1 MRPVDS
7 RQAAAIPLPAVETN
21 PQALPASGYDV
32 LRRQLAIVAVL
43 GGLTFNAFLCFL
55 NTNVMGI
62 RESHVMLFEMAL
74 IGCAFLAALG
84 RRIDLYL
91 VSALF
96 LTYMLLLF
104 ALRGAI
110 DLKALRDVLI
120 PIGFYFMGTQVRD
133 TKLADR
139 LVAVSIAIV
148 LAFGLFE
155 YFLTELYLDAFNVLG
170 YFIARG
176 SLTLEETF
184 GATRGLFISGLRP
197 EPRTL
202 LSFLGQHRVSS
213 VFLEPVSAG
222 NFGAIVFAWALFRN
236 DMRYRFAVMAAA
248 LATVVLADA
257 RFGFYTCILMTL
269 MLPFYRLVAKPIWIA
284 LPFLLLAL
292 IAIYG
297 LATGTE
303 GGANDVAGRFKV
315 TAAIL
320 TRLDLPVVLGIAT
333 TDEFTADSGLAY
345 TLTKFGLLGFVALW
359 AMLVVAPFKDPK
371 AWVFHSMVLIYLLLL
386 MIISNSFFS
395 IKTAALLWFVL
406 GTAHRVDW
414 ACLPRRSP
422 APAGSPTG
430 KASAPAMI
438 RPGLTATEAPGTT
451 NRLPRNP

>member
-1 MRPVDS
+1 MSASGDLRFRGP
-7 RQAAAIPLPAVETN
+7 AAIQSTGTRSAADIRPAPGDGAVGTAPGE
-21 PQALPASGYDV
+21 AIES
-32 LRRQLAIVAVL
+32 LRRRLATIAVL

-55 NTNVMGI
+55 NTTAMGI

-74 IGCAFLAALG
+74 IGCAFLAALS

-91 VSALF
+91 VAAFF
-96 LTYMLLLF
+96 LSYMLLLF
-104 ALRGAI
+104 ALRGEI
-110 DLKALRDVLI
+110 DLKAVRDVLI

-133 TKLADR
+133 IRLADR
-139 LVAVSIAIV
+139 LVTVSIAIV

-155 YFLTELYLDAFNVLG
+155 YFLTELYLDFFNVLG

-222 NFGAIVFAWALFRN
+222 NFGAIVFAWALFRS
-236 DMRYRFAVMAAA
+236 DMLFRLAVMAAA

-269 MLPFYRLVAKPIWIA
+269 MLPLYRLVAKPVWLV

-292 IAIYG
+292 IAVYG
-297 LATGTE
+297 LATGTD
-303 GGANDVAGRFKV
+303 GGANDIAGRFKV

-345 TLTKFGLLGFVALW
+345 TLTKFGLFGFVALW
-359 AMLVVAPFKDPK
+359 AALVFAPFRDAK
-371 AWVFHSMVLIYLLLL
+371 AWSFHSMVLIYLLLL

-395 IKTAALLWFVL
+395 IKTAALLWFIL
-406 GTAHRVDW
+406 GTAHAIDW
-414 ACLPRRSP
+414 SKLTKRP
-422 APAGSPTG
+422 AA
-430 KASAPAMI
+430 
-438 RPGLTATEAPGTT
+438 
-451 NRLPRNP
+451 

>member
-1 MRPVDS
+1 MRPVETSGS
-7 RQAAAIPLPAVETN
+7 RGHEAMHPAESRSTAHTN
-21 PQALPASGYDV
+21 PAPSDGAAGPVPGAAFHS
-32 LRRQLAIVAVL
+32 LRRQLATIAVL

-74 IGCAFLAALG
+74 IGCAYLAALS

-91 VSALF
+91 VSAFF
-96 LTYMLLLF
+96 LSYMLLLF
-104 ALRGAI
+104 ALRGEI
-110 DLKALRDVLI
+110 DLKAVRDVLI

-133 TKLADR
+133 IKLADR
-139 LVAVSIAIV
+139 LVTISIAIV

-155 YFLTELYLDAFNVLG
+155 YFLTELYLDFFNVLG

-176 SLTLEETF
+176 SLTLEDTF

-222 NFGAIVFAWALFRN
+222 NFGAIVFAWALFRTN
-236 DMRYRFAVMAAA
+236 MRYRFAVMAAA
-248 LATVVLADA
+248 IATVVLADA
-257 RFGFYTCILMTL
+257 RFGFYTCILMAL
-269 MLPFYRLVAKPIWIA
+269 MLPFYRLVAKPVWMA

-292 IAIYG
+292 IAVYG
-297 LATGTE
+297 LATGTD
-303 GGANDVAGRFKV
+303 GGANDIAGRFKV

-345 TLTKFGLLGFVALW
+345 TLTKFGLFGFVALW
-359 AMLVVAPFKDPK
+359 AALVFAPFKDAK
-371 AWVFHSMVLIYLLLL
+371 AWSFHSMVLIYLLLL

-406 GTAHRVDW
+406 GTAHWVDW
-414 ACLPRRSP
+414 SKLTSRPAASVDPEPVRANRSGPLERR
-422 APAGSPTG
+422 A
-430 KASAPAMI
+430 
-438 RPGLTATEAPGTT
+438 
-451 NRLPRNP
+451 

>member
-1 MRPVDS
+1 MKPTSAHSAADISPAPGHSAVD
-7 RQAAAIPLPAVETN
+7 RVPGT
-21 PQALPASGYDV
+21 ALDT
-32 LRRQLAIVAVL
+32 LRRQLATIAVL

-74 IGCAFLAALG
+74 IGCAYLAALS

-91 VSALF
+91 VSAFF
-96 LTYMLLLF
+96 LSYMLLLF
-104 ALRGAI
+104 ALRGEI
-110 DLKALRDVLI
+110 DLKAVRDVLI

-133 TKLADR
+133 IRLADR
-139 LVAVSIAIV
+139 LVTISIAIV
-148 LAFGLFE
+148 LVFGLFE
-155 YFLTELYLDAFNVLG
+155 YFLTELYLDFFNVLG

-176 SLTLEETF
+176 SLTLEDTF

-222 NFGAIVFAWALFRN
+222 NFGAIVFAWALFRT
-236 DMRYRFAVMAAA
+236 DMRYRFVVMAAA
-248 LATVVLADA
+248 IATVILADA

-269 MLPFYRLVAKPIWIA
+269 MLPFYRLVAKPVWMV

-292 IAIYG
+292 IAVYG
-297 LATGTE
+297 LATGTD
-303 GGANDVAGRFKV
+303 GGANDIAGRFKV

-345 TLTKFGLLGFVALW
+345 TLTKFGLFGFVALW
-359 AMLVVAPFKDPK
+359 AALVFAPFKDAK
-371 AWVFHSMVLIYLLLL
+371 AWSFHSMVLIYLLLL

-406 GTAHRVDW
+406 GTAHWIDW
-414 ACLPRRSP
+414 SKRTARPAASIDLEAVSARRSGP
-422 APAGSPTG
+422 LERRA
-430 KASAPAMI
+430 
-438 RPGLTATEAPGTT
+438 
-451 NRLPRNP
+451 

>member
-1 MRPVDS
+1 MKPS
-7 RQAAAIPLPAVETN
+7 SAHPAADIGPAPGHSAVGRVPGT
-21 PQALPASGYDV
+21 AFDT
-32 LRRQLAIVAVL
+32 LRRQLATIAVL

-74 IGCAFLAALG
+74 IGCAYLAALS

-91 VSALF
+91 VSAFF
-96 LTYMLLLF
+96 LSYMLLLF
-104 ALRGAI
+104 ALRGEI
-110 DLKALRDVLI
+110 DLKAVRDVLI

-133 TKLADR
+133 IRLADR
-139 LVAVSIAIV
+139 LVTISIAIV
-148 LAFGLFE
+148 LVFGLFE
-155 YFLTELYLDAFNVLG
+155 YFLTELYLDFFNVLG

-176 SLTLEETF
+176 SLTLEDTF

-222 NFGAIVFAWALFRN
+222 NFGAIIFAWALFRT
-236 DMRYRFAVMAAA
+236 DMRHRFVVMAAA
-248 LATVVLADA
+248 IATVVLADA

-269 MLPFYRLVAKPIWIA
+269 MLPFYRLVAKPVWMV

-292 IAIYG
+292 IAVYG
-297 LATGTE
+297 LATGTD
-303 GGANDVAGRFKV
+303 GGANDIAGRFKV

-345 TLTKFGLLGFVALW
+345 TLTKFGLFGFVALW
-359 AMLVVAPFKDPK
+359 AALVFAPFKDAK
-371 AWVFHSMVLIYLLLL
+371 AWSFHSMVLIYLLLL

-406 GTAHRVDW
+406 GTAHWIDW
-414 ACLPRRSP
+414 SKRTARPAASIDLEAVSARRSGP
-422 APAGSPTG
+422 LERRA
-430 KASAPAMI
+430 
-438 RPGLTATEAPGTT
+438 
-451 NRLPRNP
+451 

>member
-1 MRPVDS
+1 MPGGGDLRF
-7 RQAAAIPLPAVETN
+7 RGHAAIQPTGTRSAADISAAPGDGAARQVSRE
-21 PQALPASGYDV
+21 AIDS
-32 LRRQLAIVAVL
+32 LRRRLATIAVI
-43 GGLTFNAFLCFL
+43 GGLTFNALLCFL
-55 NTNVMGI
+55 NTTAMGI
-62 RESHVMLFEMAL
+62 RESHVMLFEMVL
-74 IGCAFLAALG
+74 IGCAFLAALS

-91 VSALF
+91 VSAFF
-96 LTYMLLLF
+96 LSYMLLLF
-104 ALRGAI
+104 ALRGEI
-110 DLKALRDVLI
+110 DLKAVRDVLI

-133 TKLADR
+133 IRLADR
-139 LVAVSIAIV
+139 LVTVSIAIV
-148 LAFGLFE
+148 LVFGLFE
-155 YFLTELYLDAFNVLG
+155 YFLTELYLDFFNVLG

-184 GATRGLFISGLRP
+184 GTTRGLFISGLRP

-222 NFGAIVFAWALFRN
+222 NFGAIVFAWALFRS
-236 DMRYRFAVMAAA
+236 DMRFRFAVMAAA

-269 MLPFYRLVAKPIWIA
+269 MLPFYRLVAKPVWMV

-297 LATGTE
+297 LATGTD
-303 GGANDVAGRFKV
+303 GGANDIAGRFKV

-320 TRLDLPVVLGIAT
+320 TRLDLSVVLGIAT

-345 TLTKFGLLGFVALW
+345 TLTKFGLFGFVALW
-359 AMLVVAPFKDPK
+359 AALVFAPFRDAK
-371 AWVFHSMVLIYLLLL
+371 AWSFHSMVLIYLLLL

-406 GTAHRVDW
+406 GTAHAIDW
-414 ACLPRRSP
+414 SKLTMRP
-422 APAGSPTG
+422 A
-430 KASAPAMI
+430 ASAEAEPASPSSSGSFK
-438 RPGLTATEAPGTT
+438 RRA
-451 NRLPRNP
+451 

>member
-1 MRPVDS
+1 MQGGGDLRF
-7 RQAAAIPLPAVETN
+7 RGHAAIQPTSTHSAADISHARGNGAVGRVPST
-21 PQALPASGYDV
+21 ALDT
-32 LRRQLAIVAVL
+32 LRRQLATIAVL

-74 IGCAFLAALG
+74 IGCAYLAALS

-91 VSALF
+91 VSAFF
-96 LTYMLLLF
+96 LSYMLLLF
-104 ALRGAI
+104 ALRGEI
-110 DLKALRDVLI
+110 DLKAVRDVLI

-133 TKLADR
+133 IRLADR
-139 LVAVSIAIV
+139 LVTISIAIV

-155 YFLTELYLDAFNVLG
+155 YFLTELYLDFFNVLG

-176 SLTLEETF
+176 SLTVEDTF

-222 NFGAIVFAWALFRN
+222 NFGAIVFAWALFRT
-236 DMRYRFAVMAAA
+236 DMRYRFVVMAAA
-248 LATVVLADA
+248 IATVVLADA

-269 MLPFYRLVAKPIWIA
+269 MLPFYRLAAKPVWMV

-292 IAIYG
+292 IAVYG
-297 LATGTE
+297 LATGTD
-303 GGANDVAGRFKV
+303 GGANDIAGRFKV

-345 TLTKFGLLGFVALW
+345 TLTKFGLFGFVALW
-359 AMLVVAPFKDPK
+359 AALVFAPFKDAK
-371 AWVFHSMVLIYLLLL
+371 AWSFHSMVLIYLLLL

-406 GTAHRVDW
+406 GTAHWVDW
-414 ACLPRRSP
+414 SKRTARPAASIDLETASTSRSRPLERR
-422 APAGSPTG
+422 A
-430 KASAPAMI
+430 
-438 RPGLTATEAPGTT
+438 
-451 NRLPRNP
+451 

>member
-1 MRPVDS
+1 MKPTSAHSAADISPAPGKSAVDRVLS
-7 RQAAAIPLPAVETN
+7 AALDT
-21 PQALPASGYDV
+21 
-32 LRRQLAIVAVL
+32 LRRQLATIAVL

-74 IGCAFLAALG
+74 IGCAYLAALS

-91 VSALF
+91 VSAFF
-96 LTYMLLLF
+96 LSYMLLLF
-104 ALRGAI
+104 ALRGEI
-110 DLKALRDVLI
+110 DLKAVRDVLI

-133 TKLADR
+133 IKLADR
-139 LVAVSIAIV
+139 LVTTSIAIV
-148 LAFGLFE
+148 LVFGLFE
-155 YFLTELYLDAFNVLG
+155 YFLTELYLDFFNVLG

-176 SLTLEETF
+176 SLTLEDTF

-222 NFGAIVFAWALFRN
+222 NFGAIVFAWALFRT
-236 DMRYRFAVMAAA
+236 DMRYRFVVMAAA
-248 LATVVLADA
+248 IATVVLADA

-269 MLPFYRLVAKPIWIA
+269 MLPFYRLLAKPVWMV

-292 IAIYG
+292 IAVYG
-297 LATGTE
+297 LATGTD
-303 GGANDVAGRFKV
+303 GGANDIAGRFKV

-345 TLTKFGLLGFVALW
+345 TLTKFGLFGFVALW
-359 AMLVVAPFKDPK
+359 AALVFAPFKDAK
-371 AWVFHSMVLIYLLLL
+371 AWSFHSMVLIYLLLL

-406 GTAHRVDW
+406 GAAHWVDW
-414 ACLPRRSP
+414 SKCMARPAAPIVPEPASTSRSGPIERR
-422 APAGSPTG
+422 A
-430 KASAPAMI
+430 
-438 RPGLTATEAPGTT
+438 
-451 NRLPRNP
+451 

>member
-1 MRPVDS
+1 MKPS
-7 RQAAAIPLPAVETN
+7 SAHPAADIGPAPGHSAVGRVPGT
-21 PQALPASGYDV
+21 AFDT
-32 LRRQLAIVAVL
+32 LRRQLATIAVL

-74 IGCAFLAALG
+74 IGCAYLAALS

-91 VSALF
+91 VSAFF
-96 LTYMLLLF
+96 LSYMLLLF
-104 ALRGAI
+104 ALRGEI
-110 DLKALRDVLI
+110 DLKAVRDVLI

-133 TKLADR
+133 IRLADR
-139 LVAVSIAIV
+139 LVTTSIAIV
-148 LAFGLFE
+148 LVFGLFE
-155 YFLTELYLDAFNVLG
+155 YFLTELYLDFFNVLG

-176 SLTLEETF
+176 SLTLEDTF

-222 NFGAIVFAWALFRN
+222 NFGAIVFAWALYRT
-236 DMRYRFAVMAAA
+236 DMRYRFVVMAAA
-248 LATVVLADA
+248 IATVVLADA

-269 MLPFYRLVAKPIWIA
+269 MLPFYRLVAKPVWMV

-292 IAIYG
+292 IAVYG
-297 LATGTE
+297 LATGTD
-303 GGANDVAGRFKV
+303 GGANDIAGRFKV

-345 TLTKFGLLGFVALW
+345 TLTKFGLFGFVALW
-359 AMLVVAPFKDPK
+359 AALVFAPFKDAK
-371 AWVFHSMVLIYLLLL
+371 AWSFHSMVLIYLLLL

-406 GTAHRVDW
+406 GTAHWVDW
-414 ACLPRRSP
+414 SKRTARP
-422 APAGSPTG
+422 AASIDPEP
-430 KASAPAMI
+430 ASASRSGPLERRA
-438 RPGLTATEAPGTT
+438 
-451 NRLPRNP
+451 

>member
-1 MRPVDS
+1 MSASGDLRFRGP
-7 RQAAAIPLPAVETN
+7 AAIQSTGTRSAADIRPAPGDGAVRKAPGE
-21 PQALPASGYDV
+21 AIES
-32 LRRQLAIVAVL
+32 LRRRLATIAVL

-55 NTNVMGI
+55 NTTAMGI

-74 IGCAFLAALG
+74 IGCAFLAALS

-91 VSALF
+91 VAAFF
-96 LTYMLLLF
+96 LSYMLLLF
-104 ALRGAI
+104 ALRGEI
-110 DLKALRDVLI
+110 DLKAVRDVLI

-133 TKLADR
+133 IRLADR
-139 LVAVSIAIV
+139 LVTVSIAIV

-155 YFLTELYLDAFNVLG
+155 YFLTELYLDFFNVLG

-222 NFGAIVFAWALFRN
+222 NFGAIVFAWALFRS
-236 DMRYRFAVMAAA
+236 DMRFRLTVMAAA

-269 MLPFYRLVAKPIWIA
+269 MLPFYRLVAKPVWLV

-292 IAIYG
+292 IAVYG
-297 LATGTE
+297 LATGTD
-303 GGANDVAGRFKV
+303 GGANDIAGRFKV

-345 TLTKFGLLGFVALW
+345 TLTKFGLFGFVALW
-359 AMLVVAPFKDPK
+359 AALVFAPFRDAK
-371 AWVFHSMVLIYLLLL
+371 AWSFHSMVLIYLLLL

-395 IKTAALLWFVL
+395 IKTAALLWFIL
-406 GTAHRVDW
+406 GTAHAIDW
-414 ACLPRRSP
+414 SKLTKRP
-422 APAGSPTG
+422 AAQTEPEQ
-430 KASAPAMI
+430 ASASSSGSFQ
-438 RPGLTATEAPGTT
+438 RRT
-451 NRLPRNP
+451 

>member
-1 MRPVDS
+1 MQGGGDLRFRGHAAMKPTSAHSAADISPAPCDGAVDRVPS
-7 RQAAAIPLPAVETN
+7 AALDA
-21 PQALPASGYDV
+21 
-32 LRRQLAIVAVL
+32 LRRQLATIAVL

-74 IGCAFLAALG
+74 IGCAYLAALS

-91 VSALF
+91 VSAFF
-96 LTYMLLLF
+96 LSYMLLLF
-104 ALRGAI
+104 ALRGEI
-110 DLKALRDVLI
+110 DLKAVRDVLI

-133 TKLADR
+133 IKLADR
-139 LVAVSIAIV
+139 LVTISIAVV

-155 YFLTELYLDAFNVLG
+155 YFLTELYLDFFNVLG

-176 SLTLEETF
+176 SLTLEDTF

-222 NFGAIVFAWALFRN
+222 NFGAIVFAWALFRTN
-236 DMRYRFAVMAAA
+236 MRYRFAVMAAA
-248 LATVVLADA
+248 IATVVLADA
-257 RFGFYTCILMTL
+257 RFGFYTCILMAL
-269 MLPFYRLVAKPIWIA
+269 MLPFYRLVAKPVWMA

-292 IAIYG
+292 IAVYG
-297 LATGTE
+297 LATGTD
-303 GGANDVAGRFKV
+303 GGANDIAGRFKV

-345 TLTKFGLLGFVALW
+345 TLTKFGLFGFVALW
-359 AMLVVAPFKDPK
+359 AALVFAPFKDAK
-371 AWVFHSMVLIYLLLL
+371 AWSFHSMVLIYLLLL

-406 GTAHRVDW
+406 GTAHWVDW
-414 ACLPRRSP
+414 STLTSRP
-422 APAGSPTG
+422 A
-430 KASAPAMI
+430 ASANPEPV
-438 RPGLTATEAPGTT
+438 RT
-451 NRLPRNP
+451 NRSGPLERRT

>member
-1 MRPVDS
+1 MSASGDLRFRGP
-7 RQAAAIPLPAVETN
+7 AAIQSTGTRSAADIRPAPGDGAVGTAPGE
-21 PQALPASGYDV
+21 AIES
-32 LRRQLAIVAVL
+32 LRRRLATIAVL

-55 NTNVMGI
+55 NTTAMGI

-74 IGCAFLAALG
+74 IGCAFLAALS

-91 VSALF
+91 VAAFF
-96 LTYMLLLF
+96 LSYMLLLF
-104 ALRGAI
+104 ALRGEI
-110 DLKALRDVLI
+110 DLKAVRDVLI

-133 TKLADR
+133 IRLADR
-139 LVAVSIAIV
+139 LVTVSIAIV

-155 YFLTELYLDAFNVLG
+155 YFLTELYLDFFNVLG

-222 NFGAIVFAWALFRN
+222 NFGAIVFAWALFRS
-236 DMRYRFAVMAAA
+236 DMRFRLAVMAAA

-269 MLPFYRLVAKPIWIA
+269 MLPFYRLVAKPVWLV

-292 IAIYG
+292 IAVYG
-297 LATGTE
+297 LATGTD
-303 GGANDVAGRFKV
+303 GGANDIAGRFKV

-345 TLTKFGLLGFVALW
+345 TLTKFGLFGFVALW
-359 AMLVVAPFKDPK
+359 AALVFAPFRDAK
-371 AWVFHSMVLIYLLLL
+371 AWSFHSMVLIYLLLL

-395 IKTAALLWFVL
+395 IKTAALLWFIL
-406 GTAHRVDW
+406 GTAHAIDW
-414 ACLPRRSP
+414 SKLTKRP
-422 APAGSPTG
+422 AA
-430 KASAPAMI
+430 
-438 RPGLTATEAPGTT
+438 
-451 NRLPRNP
+451 

>member
-1 MRPVDS
+1 MRQGQSP
-7 RQAAAIPLPAVETN
+7 AAFRNTPARATGIRPPANTN
-21 PQALPASGYDV
+21 TRIADGAVTAASARGFES
-32 LRRQLAIVAVL
+32 LRRQLATIAVL

-55 NTNVMGI
+55 NTNVMAV

-84 RRIDLYL
+84 RRIDFYL
-91 VSALF
+91 VSAFF
-96 LTYMLLLF
+96 LSYMLLLF
-104 ALRGAI
+104 ALRGEV
-110 DLKALRDVLI
+110 DLKAVRDVLI

-133 TKLADR
+133 IRLADR
-139 LVAVSIAIV
+139 LVTTSIAIV
-148 LAFGLFE
+148 LVFGLFE
-155 YFLTELYLDAFNVLG
+155 YFLTELYLDFFNVLG

-176 SLTLEETF
+176 SLTLEDTF

-222 NFGAIVFAWALFRN
+222 NFGAIVFAWALFRA
-236 DMRYRFAVMAAA
+236 DMRFRFAVMAAA
-248 LATVVLADA
+248 IATVVLADA

-269 MLPFYRLVAKPIWIA
+269 MLPFYRLVAKPVWLT

-297 LATGTE
+297 LATGTD
-303 GGANDVAGRFKV
+303 GGANDIAGRFKV

-345 TLTKFGLLGFVALW
+345 TLTKFGLFGFIALW
-359 AMLVVAPFKDPK
+359 AALVFAPFRDAR
-371 AWVFHSMVLIYLLLL
+371 AWSFHSMVLIYLLLL

-395 IKTAALLWFVL
+395 IKTAALLWFIL
-406 GTAHRVDW
+406 GTAHWVDW
-414 ACLPRRSP
+414 SGRSKSVSPQATAPQGSGADGSRTLERR
-422 APAGSPTG
+422 A
-430 KASAPAMI
+430 
-438 RPGLTATEAPGTT
+438 
-451 NRLPRNP
+451 

>member
-1 MRPVDS
+1 MKPAETRS
-7 RQAAAIPLPAVETN
+7 AAHTN
-21 PQALPASGYDV
+21 PASGDADAGPV
-32 LRRQLAIVAVL
+32 PGAALDTLRRQLATIAVL

-74 IGCAFLAALG
+74 IGCAYLAALS

-91 VSALF
+91 VSAFF
-96 LTYMLLLF
+96 LSYMLLLF
-104 ALRGAI
+104 ALRGEI
-110 DLKALRDVLI
+110 DLKAVRDVLI

-133 TKLADR
+133 IKLADR
-139 LVAVSIAIV
+139 LVTISIAIV
-148 LAFGLFE
+148 LTFGLFE
-155 YFLTELYLDAFNVLG
+155 YFLTEFYLDFFNVLG

-176 SLTLEETF
+176 SLTLEDTF

-222 NFGAIVFAWALFRN
+222 NFGAIIFAWALFRA

-269 MLPFYRLVAKPIWIA
+269 MLPFYRLVAKPVWMV

-292 IAIYG
+292 IAVYG
-297 LATGTE
+297 LATGTD
-303 GGANDVAGRFKV
+303 GGANDIAGRFKV

-345 TLTKFGLLGFVALW
+345 TLTKFGLFGFVALW
-359 AMLVVAPFKDPK
+359 AALVFAPFKDAK
-371 AWVFHSMVLIYLLLL
+371 AWSFHSMVLIYLLLL

-395 IKTAALLWFVL
+395 IKTAALLWFIL
-406 GTAHRVDW
+406 GTAHWVDW
-414 ACLPRRSP
+414 SKLVSRPAASIIPDADRANRSGPLKRR
-422 APAGSPTG
+422 A
-430 KASAPAMI
+430 
-438 RPGLTATEAPGTT
+438 
-451 NRLPRNP
+451 

>member
-1 MRPVDS
+1 MHAPEARSTADTTPALHDGGGPAPG
-7 RQAAAIPLPAVETN
+7 AALN
-21 PQALPASGYDV
+21 S
-32 LRRQLAIVAVL
+32 LRRQLATIAVL

-55 NTNVMGI
+55 NTNVMAI
-62 RESHVMLFEMAL
+62 RESHVMLFELVL
-74 IGCAFLAALG
+74 IGCAFLAALS

-91 VSALF
+91 VSAFF
-96 LTYMLLLF
+96 LSYMLLLF
-104 ALRGAI
+104 ALRGEI

-133 TKLADR
+133 PKLADR
-139 LVAVSIAIV
+139 LVTLSIAIV
-148 LAFGLFE
+148 LLFGLFE
-155 YFLTELYLDAFNVLG
+155 FFLTELYLDLFNVLG

-176 SLTLEETF
+176 SLTLEDTF

-202 LSFLGQHRVSS
+202 MSFLGQHRVSS

-222 NFGAIVFAWALFRN
+222 NFGAIVFAWGLFRA
-236 DMRYRFAVMAAA
+236 DMRHRFIVMTAA

-269 MLPFYRLVAKPIWIA
+269 MLPFYRLVTRPIWIVV
-284 LPFLLLAL
+284 PFLLLAL
-292 IAIYG
+292 IAVYG
-297 LATGTE
+297 LATGTD
-303 GGANDVAGRFKV
+303 GGANDIAGRFKV

-320 TRLDLPVVLGIAT
+320 TQLDLAVVLGIAT

-345 TLTKFGLLGFVALW
+345 TLTKFGLFGFIALW
-359 AMLVVAPFKDPK
+359 TMLVVAPLKDAK
-371 AWVFHSMVLIYLLLL
+371 TWSFHSMVLIYLILL

-414 ACLPRRSP
+414 
-422 APAGSPTG
+422 T
-430 KASAPAMI
+430 
-438 RPGLTATEAPGTT
+438 GLTRHNLKAVTPHPPGPAAVAIAPPRITVLAAQDRK
-451 NRLPRNP
+451 NPVLRNP